1 MNVARLAG
9 LPDGV
14 IKRAASFAARMEADH
29 ERRLAG
35 GGGAQGPPPAE
46 GALSVSAPDA
56 ALLTQ
61 LRAALG
67 PADKASGFADVLRL
81 WHSAQSVAVA

>member
-9 LPDGV
+9 LPDDV

-35 GGGAQGPPPAE
+35 GAQGAASE
-46 GALSVSAPDA
+46 GSAGLSAPDA
-56 ALLTQ
+56 AALSQ
-61 LRAALG
+61 LRAALK
-67 PADKASGFADVLRL
+67 PADKAGSFGDVLQL
-81 WHSAQSVAVA
+81 WQRAQSVAVA